1 MNQTEMRSRIEEQ
14 GFCIVEHALS
24 PAELERARAA
34 LDRGVAI
41 TQHKMGGTHIATLD
55 PNDRNMRVN
64 NLPAID
70 PVFIELL
77 TRDDALASVAA
88 AIGEHFL
95 VSNFTANIALPGSGS
110 MNLHSDQAL
119 VIPGPWHH
127 PWAMNVIWC
136 LDDVHAG
143 NGATRYLPG
152 SHRFTTPEAVP
163 ENALELTLP
172 FEAPAGSFVAMEGR
186 LWHTSGCNTSA
197 DEQRRMLFAYYST
210 DFIRTQANWLM
221 CLPPEVRESMD
232 ERTRVLFGITPIGNT
247 RIGAAMTRLPGTV
260 RNEAQILAAN
270 TPGG

>member
-1 MNQTEMRSRIEEQ
+1 MKQDEMHRQIGEQ
-14 GFCIVEHALS
+14 GFCIVENALS

-34 LDRGVAI
+34 LERGVEI
-41 TQHKMGGTHIATLD
+41 TRQIAGGTHIATLD
-55 PNDRNMRVN
+55 PNDRNIRVN

-77 TRDDALASVAA
+77 MRDDALASVAA
-88 AIGEHFL
+88 AIGDNYI

-119 VIPGPWHH
+119 VIPGPWLH

-152 SHRFTTPEAVP
+152 SHRFTTAEEVP
-163 ENALELTLP
+163 ENALEQTLP

-197 DEQRRMLFAYYST
+197 DEQRRMMFAYYSA
-210 DFIRTQANWLM
+210 DFIRPQANWAL
-221 CLPPEVRESMD
+221 CLPPDVVAAMD
-232 ERTRVLFGITPIGNT
+232 DRTKALFGVTPIGNT
-247 RIGAAMTRLPGTV
+247 RIGAAMTRLPGTE
-260 RNEAQILAAN
+260 RNEAQIVAAS
-270 TPGG
+270 TTGG